1 MKLFY
6 IIVVGLVFFGCSQS
20 TESTP
25 EPNIIWNLQVGN
37 NWTYI
42 DSVFNNGNVQIESF
56 YNEIIKQIVIEYQ
69 GEEITLSCLV
79 EESIND
85 YSNNRTIISN
95 LYSNDTDGLFHYG
108 RLYETGDSIYY
119 EISKNLLFKY
129 PVEVGEIWSFDNDT
143 VECIGKQTDLLTP
156 YGNFRCHV
164 YKLIKDDENIT
175 YYCVPYIGIVGL
187 INEYNDDSFRKRLLS
202 YFNIGK

>member
-1 MKLFY
+1 MVTCKL
-6 IIVVGLVFFGCSQS
+6 
-20 TESTP
+20 
-25 EPNIIWNLQVGN
+25 N
-37 NWTYI
+37 
-42 DSVFNNGNVQIESF
+42 SF

-143 VECIGKQTDLLTP
+143 VECIGKQTEVLTP